1 MLKPTLTSLSPPI
14 VRDTKPSTVL
24 LCVPRQ
30 RAASTVAPTGS
41 AVAAASDIHRQ
52 MPTHMADI
60 RRDWLTN
67 QVCLSI
73 RLSKIVSKI

>member
-1 MLKPTLTSLSPPI
+1 MRWQLPLESL
-14 VRDTKPSTVL
+14 
-24 LCVPRQ
+24 
-30 RAASTVAPTGS
+30 AAATADPVVITTGS

-67 QVCLSI
+67 QNMD
-73 RLSKIVSKI
+73 